1 LYLNQGSLMHFLN
14 QLFSRYTNP
23 NRHRV
28 KRLLK
33 TLLLES
39 LEQRIALDASGSPT
53 LDALSDLTIDENA
66 PEQTVNLTGITSG
79 GTDAQWLKIT
89 AASDN
94 TGLIPNPSVT
104 PSPMTQPPA
113 TGVLSF
119 TPVAD
124 QFGTAMITVTAENG
138 GPDNNLETPGN
149 NATFTQTFTVY
160 VTQAGAPT
168 LDPLSDLTIDENAP
182 EQTVYLTG
190 ITSGGNPDAQQLKIT
205 AASDNT
211 GLIPNPTVTPSSMS
225 QPPDPTGVL
234 SFTPEADQ
242 FGTAMITVTAENG
255 GPDNNLA
262 TPGNNATLTQTFTVV
277 VTEASNEP
285 DPDAPEV
292 RPQLERVR
300 EVHIDNS
307 LAGPDPMVFG
317 KSELVGYDT
326 KSFVITH
333 VAAGSTVEK
342 WDAATNQW
350 RDVSTPPTSSNPRQL
365 LQLLQNRIIQKD
377 DQVRWIPKSTGGVTQ
392 KAFEI
397 IGWDDG
403 SEVSEPEGVN
413 VPGAVENLAIDIV
426 GDEVQVTW
434 DAPTSGAAVTHYR
447 IHQNPTTVVPS
458 TQTSLTF
465 AKVASPAS
473 YAVTVQANSAEGAGE
488 AMTVTLSHASYMK
501 TDGSI
506 VDPILDT
513 SGRVLDFNGPNL
525 KPGAELTSADLSDAD
540 LTDAL
545 LTGANLSGGTN
556 LYGAVLDNAVL
567 DGADLR
573 DVVLTNASLKGT
585 DLTRANLYGVTSG
598 GITNYYDRENPTL
611 LPWGTGYKWNYFQ
624 WRIVNGYL
632 VGTGADLRGA
642 NLSDTYLAR
651 PPTGPGDPNPEW
663 PPSPE
668 SPGYMYT
675 LPSTPASVL
684 DAELTGANLSGI
696 HIGATYNDAT
706 IFPTGFDPSWWSGW
720 DIIKP

>member
-1 LYLNQGSLMHFLN
+1 MHFLN

-23 NRHRV
+23 DRRRV

-33 TLLLES
+33 NLLLES

-79 GTDAQWLKIT
+79 G
-89 AASDN
+89 
-94 TGLIPNPSVT
+94 
-104 PSPMTQPPA
+104 
-113 TGVLSF
+113 
-119 TPVAD
+119 
-124 QFGTAMITVTAENG
+124 
-138 GPDNNLETPGN
+138 
-149 NATFTQTFTVY
+149 
-160 VTQAGAPT
+160 
-168 LDPLSDLTIDENAP
+168 
-182 EQTVYLTG
+182 
-190 ITSGGNPDAQQLKIT
+190 NPDAQQLKIT

-225 QPPDPTGVL
+225 QPPDPTGIL

-242 FGTAMITVTAENG
+242 FGTAVITVTAENG

-365 LQLLQNRIIQKD
+365 LQLLRNRIIQED
-377 DQVRWIPKSTGGVTQ
+377 DQIRWIPKSTDGVTQ

-397 IGWDDG
+397 IGWDDR

-413 VPGAVENLAIDIV
+413 VPGAVENLEIELI

-434 DAPTSGAAVTHYR
+434 DPPTTGAAVTHYR

-458 TQTSLTF
+458 TQTSHTF

-473 YAVTVQANSAEGAGE
+473 YAVTVHANSAEGAGE
-488 AMTVTLSHASYMK
+488 ATTVTLSHASYEK
-501 TDGSI
+501 TDGTI

-513 SGRVLDFNGPNL
+513 SGKVSNYAGPNL
-525 KPGAELTSADLSDAD
+525 QPHAHVVSKNLTDTNLYGADLFRAD
-540 LTDAL
+540 LAFAKLTDAR
-545 LTGANLSGGTN
+545 LTGANLTNAN
-556 LYGAVLDNAVL
+556 LYNAVL
-567 DGADLR
+567 YGTDLAFSNLADANLKAAKGIEANLYNAVLSGADLAYAELNNANLKAAKGT
-573 DVVLTNASLKGT
+573 DANLYKAVLSGADLSYANLTNANLT
-585 DLTRANLYGVTSG
+585 NADLTNANLF
-598 GITNYYDRENPTL
+598 N
-611 LPWGTGYKWNYFQ
+611 
-624 WRIVNGYL
+624 
-632 VGTGADLRGA
+632 ADL
-642 NLSDTYLAR
+642 
-651 PPTGPGDPNPEW
+651 TG
-663 PPSPE
+663 
-668 SPGYMYT
+668 
-675 LPSTPASVL
+675 V
-684 DAELTGANLSGI
+684 
-696 HIGATYNDAT
+696 IGSAKYNSAT
-706 IFPTGFDPSWWSGW
+706 ILPTGFDPHAAGW
-720 DIIKP
+720 TLVS

>member
-1 LYLNQGSLMHFLN
+1 MHFLN
-14 QLFSRYTNP
+14 QLFIHYPNP
-23 NRHRV
+23 NRRRV

-33 TLLLES
+33 NLLLES

-66 PEQTVNLTGITSG
+66 PEQTVYLTGITSG

-149 NATFTQTFTVY
+149 NATLTQTFTVY

-190 ITSGGNPDAQQLKIT
+190 ITSGGTEDVQQLKIT

-234 SFTPEADQ
+234 SFTPVADQ
-242 FGTAMITVTAENG
+242 FGTAVITVTAENG

-365 LQLLQNRIIQKD
+365 LQLLRNRIIQKD
-377 DQVRWIPKSTGGVTQ
+377 DQVRWIPKSTDGVTQ

-403 SEVSEPEGVN
+403 SEASEPEGVN
-413 VPGAVENLAIDIV
+413 VPGAVENLAIGIV
-426 GDEVQVTW
+426 GDEVRVTW
-434 DAPTSGAAVTHYR
+434 DPPTTGAAVTYYR

-458 TQTSLTF
+458 TQTSYTF
-465 AKVASPAS
+465 AKKASPAS
-473 YAVTVQANSAEGAGE
+473 YAVTVHANSTEGAGE

-611 LPWGTGYKWNYFQ
+611 LPWGTGYKWNYFK